1 MRRGFMRTAGVAAAL
16 LVAATVGGET
26 PKGKASKPAALKPTE
41 TLDLGGGL
49 TLEMVLIPAGTFTMG
64 SPDSEPKT
72 DEHKGN
78 EPLRKVTLSKPF
90 YMSKYEIT
98 QPQYEKVI
106 GANPSMTKG
115 ETLPATNMSWEEA
128 MAAAKRFS
136 EVLRRDIRVP
146 TDAQW
151 EYAARAGTQTTVYT
165 GNDEAAVYAAGWCR
179 GNAESKVHPVGEKPA
194 NAFGLYDMIG
204 NVREWTRDIHGPA
217 AAVDAVDPEGP
228 TTGDMRIS
236 RGGAFT
242 GQILVCRA
250 AIRNVEP
257 ATKKSSIIGLRLV
270 MEP

>member
-1 MRRGFMRTAGVAAAL
+1 MRDT
-16 LVAATVGGET
+16 
-26 PKGKASKPAALKPTE
+26 
-41 TLDLGGGL
+41 
-49 TLEMVLIPAGTFTMG
+49 
-64 SPDSEPKT
+64 
-72 DEHKGN
+72 
-78 EPLRKVTLSKPF
+78 
-90 YMSKYEIT
+90 
-98 QPQYEKVI
+98 
-106 GANPSMTKG
+106 
-115 ETLPATNMSWEEA
+115 
-128 MAAAKRFS
+128 AAKRFS

-151 EYAARAGTQTTVYT
+151 EHAARAGTQTTVYT
-165 GNDEAAVYAAGWCR
+165 GNDEASVYTAGWCR
-179 GNAESKVHPVGEKPA
+179 GNAEGKVHPVGEKAA

-217 AAVDAVDPEGP
+217 AAVYAVDPEGP

>member
-1 MRRGFMRTAGVAAAL
+1 MRRGLARVAGVAAAV
-16 LVAATVGGET
+16 LVAAAVSGEA
-26 PKGKASKPAALKPTE
+26 PKGKASKRAVLKPTE

-78 EPLRKVTLSKPF
+78 EPPRKVTITRPF

-106 GANPSMTKG
+106 GANASMTKG

-128 MAAAKRFS
+128 VAAGKRFG
-136 EVLRRDIRVP
+136 EVVKRDIRIP

-165 GNDEAAVYAAGWCR
+165 GNDEAAVHAAGWCG
-179 GNAESKVHPVGEKPA
+179 GNADKVHPVGEKPP

-242 GQILVCRA
+242 GRILVCRA